1 MNLQWSRPV
10 WTQFKTFLHHHP
22 LLVLEQ
28 QSYSHELGLLPSDVR
43 VYGQNL
49 EQHSS
54 QPIILRF
61 ETNIVFYDNFGYYIL
76 IFRTR
81 QNPFLIIVRRLTI
94 GFSWQAVLDY

>member
-1 MNLQWSRPV
+1 MHLQWSRPV
-10 WTQFKTFLHHHP
+10 WTQFKAFLHRHP

-28 QSYSHELGLLPSDVR
+28 HSYSHELGLLPSDVR

-61 ETNIVFYDNFGYYIL
+61 ESNIVFYDNFCHL

-81 QNPFLIIVRRLTI
+81 QNPFLIIVRRLII
-94 GFSWQAVLDY
+94 GFSWKTVLDYD